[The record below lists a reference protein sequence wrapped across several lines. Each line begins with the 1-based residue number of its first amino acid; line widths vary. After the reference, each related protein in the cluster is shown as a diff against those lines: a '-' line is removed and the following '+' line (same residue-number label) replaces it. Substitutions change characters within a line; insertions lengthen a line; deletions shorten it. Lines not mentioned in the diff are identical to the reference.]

1 MLVLGMILLV
11 VSMVAVMLCV
21 VNERGERGYDER
33 QTAVMGKA
41 YKVGFIL
48 NSVLLLL
55 AAFAVE
61 LWGDA
66 RLDPGFLMVL
76 VLCVDCCAF
85 ATYAI
90 WHDAYFGMR
99 RNYLPGVVFLLVLG
113 TVALAIELPDFMAKL
128 AGGGKPDVGDG
139 SLLINASWA
148 FESLV
153 ALARVWCLRKEGH
166 WEGVEG

>member
-21 VNERGERGYDER
+21 ANEKGDRSYDER

-55 AAFAVE
+55 AAFVAE
-61 LWGDA
+61 SWKDA
-66 RLDPGFLMVL
+66 PFDSGFLMVL
-76 VLCVDCCAF
+76 VLCVDLCAF

-99 RNYLPGVVFLLVLG
+99 RNYLPGVVLLLVLG
-113 TVALAIELPDFMAKL
+113 VIALALGLPGLMSKL
-128 AGGGKPDVGDG
+128 AAGARLDFGDG
-139 SLLINASWA
+139 TLLINVCWVL
-148 FESLV
+148 ESLV
-153 ALARVWCLRKEGH
+153 ALARVWRLREEGRR
-166 WEGVEG
+166 EAREA

>member
-99 RNYLPGVVFLLVLG
+99 RNYLPGVVLLLVLG

-128 AGGGKPDVGDG
+128 AAGARLDFGDG
-139 SLLINASWA
+139 TLLINVCWVL
-148 FESLV
+148 ESLV
-153 ALARVWCLRKEGH
+153 ALARVWRLREEGRR
-166 WEGVEG
+166 EAREA